1 MVFNV
6 YIYHIQNMVEET
18 TKTFPW
24 KTKKKMKEKDETG
37 LNKTKAR
44 ERTPSLP
51 LKGRRK
57 GECGLSNKNLHDS
70 QKEKGEG
77 IFF

>member
-1 MVFNV
+1 
-6 YIYHIQNMVEET
+6 
-18 TKTFPW
+18 
-24 KTKKKMKEKDETG
+24 MKEKDETG